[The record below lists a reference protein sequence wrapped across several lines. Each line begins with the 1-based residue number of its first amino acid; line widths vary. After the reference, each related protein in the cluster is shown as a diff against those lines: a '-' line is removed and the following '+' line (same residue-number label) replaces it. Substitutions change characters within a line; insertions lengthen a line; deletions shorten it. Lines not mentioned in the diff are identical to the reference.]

1 MIDWGRETFLFMS
14 SIVYAALGTVLLL
27 IAFRLVDILT
37 PKDLSELIF
46 DRGNVAAAIVV
57 AGFLIGLAIIIASAI
72 H

>member
-14 SIVYAALGTVLLL
+14 SIVYAALGIVLLL
-27 IAFRLVDILT
+27 IAFRLVDLLT